1 MIKSILGFSKALTL
15 GLLGLYAVQTHAQ
28 SQKKRIDGVL
38 GVVGDYV
45 ILDSDI
51 DKTYLELTA
60 QGIPTKDISR
70 CELLGKLLEEKV
82 FAHQAIQDSIIVTD
96 AEIKSIVD
104 QQLEAMVEQI
114 GSMQKIVDFYKKKD
128 VDDLRSAL
136 TEIIKDGKLAEEMRK
151 KITENVEVTPEEVR
165 QFYAAI
171 PKDSLPYFGA
181 EIEIAQIVFKPK
193 VSQEAKDDVIRRLK
207 EIRQDVLDGGSF
219 FTKAVLYTE
228 DPGSKSTG
236 GYYKMNRKTPFIKEF
251 KDVAFSLKEG
261 EISQPFET
269 EYGYHIIYLEKV
281 KGQDLELRHILISPK
296 ISASAELEA
305 RERSEK
311 VRNEIISG
319 EITFSEAAKKYSDE
333 KETKNNGGNLINP
346 RTLETRFELVKI
358 DPALYSKVS
367 DLKVG
372 EVSYTYSEQDNQ
384 GKKQFKIFTVVNKWD
399 EHLAD
404 FSTDY
409 MKIKDLTLNKKQTQE
424 MDKWMKKTIKDT
436 YIYIAPDFANC
447 EFENNWLK
455 K

>member
-1 MIKSILGFSKALTL
+1 MIKKILGFSKVLTL
-15 GLLGLYAVQTHAQ
+15 GLLSLYTVQAQ
-28 SQKKRIDGVL
+28 AQKKRIDGVL

-82 FAHQAIQDSIIVTD
+82 FAHQAIQDSIIVSD
-96 AEIKSIVD
+96 AEVKSIVD
-104 QQLEAMVEQI
+104 QQLEAMIEQI
-114 GSMQKIVDFYKKKD
+114 GSMQKIVDFYKKRD
-128 VDDLRSAL
+128 ADDLRAAL
-136 TEIIKDGKLAEEMRK
+136 SEIIKDGKLAEEMRR
-151 KITENVEVTPEEVR
+151 KIMDEVEVTPEEVR
-165 QFYAAI
+165 QFYASI

-193 VSQEAKDDVIRRLK
+193 VSQEAKDDVVRRLK

-228 DPGSKSTG
+228 DPGSKSSG
-236 GYYKMNRKTPFIKEF
+236 GYYKINRKTPFVKEF

-269 EYGYHIIYLEKV
+269 EFGYHIIYLEKV
-281 KGQDLELRHILISPK
+281 KGQDLELRHILMTPK

-305 RERSEK
+305 RERAEK
-311 VRNEIISG
+311 VREEIISG
-319 EITFSEAAKKYSDE
+319 TINFADAAKKYSDE
-333 KETKNNGGNLINP
+333 KETKNSGGNLINP

-358 DPALYSKVS
+358 DPNLYSKVS
-367 DLKVG
+367 NLSVN
-372 EVSYTYSEQDNQ
+372 EVSYPYADQDGQ

-409 MKIKDLTLNKKQTQE
+409 MKIKDLALNKKQTQE
-424 MDKWMKKTIKDT
+424 IDKWMKKTIKDT
-436 YIYIAPDFANC
+436 YIYISPDYRNC

>member
-1 MIKSILGFSKALTL
+1 MIKKILGFSKVLTL
-15 GLLGLYAVQTHAQ
+15 GLLSLYATQAEA
-28 SQKKRIDGVL
+28 QKKRIDGVL

-60 QGIPTKDISR
+60 QGIPTKDITR

-82 FAHQAIQDSIIVTD
+82 FAHQAVQDSIIVTD

-104 QQLEAMVEQI
+104 QQLESMVEQI

-128 VDDLRSAL
+128 VEDLRSAL
-136 TEIIKDGKLAEEMRK
+136 SEIVKDGKLAEEMRQ
-151 KITENVEVTPEEVR
+151 KIVKEVEVTPEEIR
-165 QFYAAI
+165 QFFGAI

-193 VSQEAKDDVIRRLK
+193 VSQEAKDDVINRLK

-236 GYYKMNRKTPFIKEF
+236 GFYKMNRKTPFVKEF

-269 EYGYHIIYLEKV
+269 DFGYHIIYLEKI
-281 KGQDLELRHILISPK
+281 KGQDLDLRHILISPK

-305 RERSEK
+305 RERAEK
-311 VRNEIISG
+311 VSAEIKNG
-319 EITFSEAAKKYSDE
+319 EITFADAAKKYSDE

-358 DPALYSKVS
+358 DPNLYSKVS
-367 DLKVG
+367 DLKVN
-372 EVSYTYSEQDNQ
+372 EISFPYADQDNQ
-384 GKKQFKIFTVVNKWD
+384 GKKQFKIYTVVNKWE

-424 MDKWMKKTIKDT
+424 IDKWMKKTIEST
-436 YIYIAPDFANC
+436 YIYIAPDYKDC

>member
-1 MIKSILGFSKALTL
+1 MIKRILGFSKALTL
-15 GLLGLYAVQTHAQ
+15 GLLSLYAVQAQ
-28 SQKKRIDGVL
+28 AQKKRVDGVL

-51 DKTYLELTA
+51 DKTFLELTA
-60 QGIPTKDISR
+60 QGIPTKDITR
-70 CELLGKLLEEKV
+70 CQLLGKLLEEKV
-82 FAHQAIQDSIIVTD
+82 FAHQAIQDSIVVTD
-96 AEIKSIVD
+96 AEVKSIVE
-104 QQLEAMVEQI
+104 QQLEAMIEQI

-128 VDDLRSAL
+128 ADDLRAAL
-136 TEIIKDGKLAEEMRK
+136 SEIVKDGKLAEEMRK
-151 KITENVEVTPEEVR
+151 KITDDVEVTPEEVR
-165 QFYAAI
+165 QFFKSI

-181 EIEIAQIVFKPK
+181 EIEIAQIVFRPK
-193 VSQEAKDDVIRRLK
+193 ISQESKDDVIRRLK

-236 GYYKMNRKTPFIKEF
+236 GYYKINRKTPFVKEF

-269 EYGYHIIYLEKV
+269 DFGYHIIYLEKI
-281 KGQDLELRHILISPK
+281 KGQDLELRHILMSPK

-305 RERSEK
+305 RERADK
-311 VRNEIISG
+311 VRNQIVSG
-319 EITFSEAAKKYSDE
+319 EITFAEAAKKYSDE
-333 KETKNNGGNLINP
+333 KETKNSGGNLINP

-358 DPALYSKVS
+358 DPSLYSKVS
-367 DLKVG
+367 DLKVN
-372 EVSYTYSEQDNQ
+372 EVSYAYTDQDSQ

-409 MKIKDLTLNKKQTQE
+409 MKIKDLALNKKQTQE
-424 MDKWMKKTIKDT
+424 IDKWMKKTIKDT
-436 YIYIAPDFANC
+436 YIYIAPDFRNC